1 MGQSLEE
8 RLRLARHFNFVGRT
22 TELNLFRQ
30 AVTSDELPFHVL
42 YVFGPGGVGKST
54 LLHEYIYLCQN
65 RHIATLYLDARTLE
79 PSPENFTIRLREL
92 LQLHDE
98 QSIFGYLAEK
108 PSPFVILVDTYE
120 IIRPLDDWLREVYL
134 PQLPQ
139 NVLVVL
145 ASRFSPSRSWRT
157 DPGWQIFFRSI
168 PLRNLEPEESRSYL
182 ALRNIPQEQHEDV
195 LHFTFGHPLALSLI
209 ADLYAQREDFT
220 FQPEETVDVV
230 KTLLENFVQKVPSPA
245 HRAALDICALMHL
258 TTEALLANLL
268 DIPDVHDLFEW
279 LRGLSFIEIQRDGL
293 FPHDL
298 AREALVTDLRW
309 RNPAWYAELHR
320 RARTYYTQQVHHT
333 SGNEQQQLLFEL
345 IYLHRENAAVR
356 PFFEW
361 QINGTVITDVL
372 QPQDVQLLQQMVAKH
387 EGEMSARLSSYWF
400 SRMPQTVVVW
410 RDARRQPIGF
420 LMILPLHEFGP
431 DHSEVDPAVRATW
444 LYLQNHAPL
453 RPTETALLFR
463 FWMAEDSYQAVSAI
477 QSLVFVNAVRH
488 YLATPRLAYTFFP
501 CADPNFWEAVFSY
514 ADLTRIRSADFTV
527 GEKRYGVY
535 GHDWRMVPP
544 MAWLALL
551 AERELSN
558 TAHQPAPSH
567 VKPLIVLSKVEFE
580 HAVRSAL
587 RDYTQAAPLRRNPLL
602 QSRLVHERGD
612 EDVSTLQQL
621 LRESVD
627 VLQRAPRQSKL
638 YRALYYTYFDPA
650 PTQERAA
657 EMLDL
662 PFSTYRRHLKAGL
675 DWLTEYLWQIETG
688 DLKK

>member
-22 TELNLFRQ
+22 TELDLFRQ
-30 AVTSDELPFHVL
+30 AITTGELPFHVL

-65 RHIATLYLDARTLE
+65 GQVASVYLDARTLE
-79 PSPENFTIRLREL
+79 PSPESFTARLRECL
-92 LQLHDE
+92 SLHE
-98 QSIFGYLAEK
+98 AQSAISYLAEQ
-108 PSPFVILVDTYE
+108 PGPFVILVDTYE
-120 IIRPLDDWLREVYL
+120 TIRPLDDWLREVFL
-134 PQLPQ
+134 PKLPQ

-145 ASRFSPSRSWRT
+145 ASRFAPSRAWRT

-182 ALRNIPQEQHEDV
+182 ALRNIPQEQYEDV
-195 LHFTFGHPLALSLI
+195 LHFTYGHPLALSLV
-209 ADLYAQREDFT
+209 ADLYAQRAEFT

-230 KTLLENFVQKVPSPA
+230 RTLLENFVQKVPSPA

-279 LRGLSFIEIQRDGL
+279 LRGLSFIEVQRDGL

-320 RARTYYTQQVHHT
+320 RARNYYTQQFQQT
-333 SGNEQQQLLFEL
+333 GGNEQQQLLFEL
-345 IYLHRENAAVR
+345 IYLHRENPAVR

-361 QINGTVITDVL
+361 QMNGTVITDVM
-372 QPQDVQLLQQMVAKH
+372 QPQDVQPLQQMVAKH
-387 EGEMSARLSSYWF
+387 EGEVSARLASYWF

-410 RDARRQPIGF
+410 RDVRRQPIGF
-420 LMILPLHEFGP
+420 LMSLPLHEVGP
-431 DHSEVDPAVRATW
+431 AHSEVDPAVRATW

-463 FWMAEDSYQAVSAI
+463 FWMAEEGYQSVSPI
-477 QSLVFVNAVRH
+477 QSLVFVNVVRH

-501 CADPNFWEAVFSY
+501 CADANFWEAVFIY
-514 ADLTRIRSADFTV
+514 ADLMRVRSADFSV
-527 GEKRYGVY
+527 GERRYGVY
-535 GHDWRMVPP
+535 GHDWRIVPP

-551 AERELSN
+551 AEREISN
-558 TAHQPAPSH
+558 TAHQSPPTS
-567 VKPLIVLSKVEFE
+567 VKPLIVLSRVEFE

-587 RDYTQAAPLRRNPLL
+587 RDYTQSDLLRRNPLL
-602 QSRLVHERGD
+602 QSRLVHERG
-612 EDVSTLQQL
+612 EDASTLQAL

-627 VLQRAPRQSKL
+627 ALQRAPRQSKL
-638 YRALYYTYFDPA
+638 YRALYYTYFEPA

-657 EMLDL
+657 EILDL

-675 DWLTEYLWQIETG
+675 DWLTEYLWQMETG
-688 DLKK
+688 DVKK